1 MGSPELVSIGETHL
15 EAAGGSRRKGYRS
28 GVGWRNPP
36 TTFPAA
42 TLGHMNVDLFIPC
55 FVDQMSPQVGL
66 AVATVLERLGHT
78 CSFREAQTCCGQP
91 SFNAGY
97 WDEAREVAARA
108 VGIFADAEAVVGPS
122 GSCVAMMRVFYPQ
135 LLEGTPHETAAL
147 DLAAKTFEFGE
158 FLVKKLGVTDVG
170 ARFPHRVTYHDGCHG
185 LRELR
190 VRDEPRQ
197 LLAAVKGLELV
208 ECDEPES
215 CCGFG
220 GLFSVKFPMISTAMA
235 EVKGGSLARTDC
247 DYIVSS
253 DPSCQLQLDGWLS
266 RQTTTAGGRKVRTVH
281 LAEVLAGTVES
292 QSA

>member
-1 MGSPELVSIGETHL
+1 MKI
-15 EAAGGSRRKGYRS
+15 
-28 GVGWRNPP
+28 
-36 TTFPAA
+36 
-42 TLGHMNVDLFIPC
+42 DLFIPC
-55 FVDQMSPQVGL
+55 FVDQMTPQVGM
-66 AVATVLERLGHT
+66 AVASVLERLGHT
-78 CSFREAQTCCGQP
+78 CEFRPAQTCCGQP

-97 WDEAREVAARA
+97 WDEARAVARRA
-108 VGIFADAEAVVGPS
+108 LDVFDGAEAVVGPS

-135 LLEGTPHETAAL
+135 LFAGMPEETRAL
-147 DLAAKTFEFGE
+147 DLASRTFEFGE
-158 FLVKKLGVTDVG
+158 FLVDKLGVTDVG

-190 VRDEPRQ
+190 IKAAPRELLRHVRD
-197 LLAAVKGLELV
+197 LELV

-235 EVKGGSLARTDC
+235 EVKGGSLARTGC

-266 RQTTTAGGRKVRTVH
+266 RNVSADGSRPRMIH
-281 LAEVLAGTVES
+281 LAEVLATAS
-292 QSA
+292 L

>member
-1 MGSPELVSIGETHL
+1 MVIRGAPNHL
-15 EAAGGSRRKGYRS
+15 KR
-28 GVGWRNPP
+28 
-36 TTFPAA
+36 A
-42 TLGHMNVDLFIPC
+42 TLTSMNIDLFIPC

-78 CSFREAQTCCGQP
+78 CSFRDAQTCCGQP

-97 WDEAREVAARA
+97 WNEAREVAVRA

-185 LRELR
+185 LRELG

-197 LLAAVKGLELV
+197 LLEAVKDLELV

-266 RQTTTAGGRKVRTVH
+266 RQAATSGGRRVRTVH
-281 LAEVLAGTVES
+281 LAEVLAGTVPGES
-292 QSA
+292 A